1 MNKPLSYN
9 ISPGGLTVA
18 RQPVIFARFPYNT
31 GSMVD
36 ELTACAYI
44 KFLLRT
50 QTNVTSNHRNSL

>member
-9 ISPGGLTVA
+9 ISPGGITVA
-18 RQPVIFARFPYNT
+18 RQPVIFTRVPYNT

-36 ELTACAYI
+36 ELTARADI
-44 KFLLRT
+44 NFLLRT